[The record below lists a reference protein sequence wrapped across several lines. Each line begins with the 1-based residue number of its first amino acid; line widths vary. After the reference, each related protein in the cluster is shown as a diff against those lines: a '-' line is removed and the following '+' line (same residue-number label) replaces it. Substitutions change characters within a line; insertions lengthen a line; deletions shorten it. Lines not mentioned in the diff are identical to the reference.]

1 MSGHSKWHN
10 IKHEKGIT
18 DAKRGQIFTRHSKL
32 ITVAAR
38 EGGGDPYMNA
48 NLQAAIFN
56 AKADNV
62 PNSNIEKAIK
72 KGTGEDKDGGHFDE
86 VMYEAIGPAK
96 TAIYIQTITDNKNRT
111 ITNLKVVIDKNGG
124 ILGSAGTIGWMFE
137 KKGQILAKA
146 PNKNSEEVEL
156 LIIDSGAEDFNKTS
170 DKYNICTKF
179 SDLAKVRNYLITAGF
194 EIEKAEMTYFTK
206 NPVKIDNVEDAQ
218 KVLKIMEMIEE
229 DEDVANVYSNFEIAE
244 DVLEKL

>member
-18 DAKRGQIFTRHSKL
+18 DAKRGKIFTRHSKL

-38 EGGGDPYMNA
+38 EGGGDPSMNA

-62 PNSNIEKAIK
+62 PNSNIEKAVK

-86 VMYEAIGPAK
+86 VMYEAIGPAQ
-96 TAIYIQTITDNKNRT
+96 TAVYIQTITDNKNRT
-111 ITNLKVVIDKNGG
+111 ITNLKVIIDKNGG
-124 ILGSAGTIGWMFE
+124 ILGSAGTVGWMFE

-156 LIIDSGAEDFNKTS
+156 LIIDSGAEDFNKVS
-170 DKYNICTKF
+170 DKYDICTKF
-179 SDLAKVRNYLITAGF
+179 SDLAKVRNYLNTAGF
-194 EIEKAEMTYFTK
+194 EVEKAEMTYFTK
-206 NPVKIDNVEDAQ
+206 NPVKIENIEDAK
-218 KVLKIMEMIEE
+218 KVMRLMELIEE

-244 DVLEKL
+244 DLLDKL